1 MFVRDA
7 AQPSFSDW
15 TYRIPAPENTVRP
28 TVAGTA
34 KVGKRLTARVG
45 TWTPRPASYAYQW
58 LRGTTPIRGAT
69 HAGYVPVRADGGKRV
84 TVRVVARGAGGTG
97 RAVAPARVVRR

>member
-1 MFVRDA
+1 M
-7 AQPSFSDW
+7 
-15 TYRIPAPENTVRP
+15 
-28 TVAGTA
+28 AGTA

-69 HAGYVPVRADGGKRV
+69 RATYVPTRLDGGKRV
-84 TVRVVARGAGGTG
+84 TVRVVARGTGGRGT
-97 RAVAPARVVRR
+97 AVAPARVVAR